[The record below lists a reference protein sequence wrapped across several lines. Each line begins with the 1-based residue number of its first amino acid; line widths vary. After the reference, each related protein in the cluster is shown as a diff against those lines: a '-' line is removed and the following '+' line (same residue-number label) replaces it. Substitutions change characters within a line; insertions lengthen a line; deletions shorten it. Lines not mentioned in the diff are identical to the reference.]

1 MGWRVRINFSDG
13 SSELVDEIFDTELDA
28 EAEYEEWLDS
38 WEAGKE
44 TLMLAG
50 EDYIDASIDNCD
62 IWEE

>member
-38 WEAGKE
+38 WEAG
-44 TLMLAG
+44 
-50 EDYIDASIDNCD
+50 C
-62 IWEE
+62 

>member
-13 SSELVDEIFDTELDA
+13 LSELVDEIFDTELDA